1 MSPRRVLL
9 LATFVLLGACAE
21 TEVGLG
27 EECLKD
33 TDCLSGVCAA
43 QLCTDPGTTFTDAS
57 VVTTAPLDAS
67 KLDAAPV
74 DSGSSS
80 NGSSD
85 ADADPD
91 ADTDATGS

>member
-21 TEVGLG
+21 TEVGFG

-43 QLCTDPGTTFTDAS
+43 QLCADPGTTFTDAS
-57 VVTTAPLDAS
+57 VVTTTPLDAS
-67 KLDAAPV
+67 KLDAAPPT
-74 DSGSSS
+74 DSGG
-80 NGSSD
+80 GSDDDADID
-85 ADADPD
+85 ADAD
-91 ADTDATGS
+91 AAS